1 MAKRWYSIFT
11 KTEEGGKKKDEG
23 HEVNT
28 YITIL
33 LAFTL
38 PCLAMASASG
48 FLIGIIFKNRV
59 SLNPGLPEL
68 QASGNVSSAPRSIIS
83 NFMVSGGSQAYY
95 VIFNPSSLSTLASAA
110 GKLLP
115 YLSSTITGL
124 MAFFAASSMNQI
136 SQQGQVSKLLTPKQ
150 LSVLLGLLVSGWHGL
165 WDAICY
171 RVKRGSKFDGPLF
184 GVVTALAITAIL
196 GLVIPIVD
204 TWFGFVVI
212 PIEQTQLQI
221 NSPSVHSF
229 GRGLISSDCTET
241 GTSSPCNIIIAMG
254 KSYLV
259 SASEAFKVLH
269 NASTI
274 NRVNYFPSD
283 QSQAVLYLGDA
294 ASSSSVDFKAS
305 TFAVSTQCQPITYD
319 CTHMYPNDSRFDCT
333 PALTGDF
340 NTLSSPV
347 GVKLFSNSSLTENLP
362 FTYQNPV
369 YFATWAVKEQI
380 DSESFANDPG
390 VAYHSD
396 TVETLSWI
404 LNCSSSVYEATYTWV
419 NGTITSYNT
428 TLANSTLG
436 GIMSGPFGSDRVNA
450 ALQCAANFASAGNS
464 SADIAETTATFMSH
478 AVLSLSVGA
487 ISSRRN
493 IIEQSRSRVLL
504 TRVPIIPFYF
514 LITLKALYVCGII
527 LLAAIIKIWSHPKEA
542 AEVKSRLTIDG
553 LVGTIFREDKLQVSQ
568 ISEEMD
574 SDVHKIEERE
584 VKVALLKTKEE
595 WKYATVLFKSGEAVT
610 KFV

>member
-1 MAKRWYSIFT
+1 MAQRWYSMLT
-11 KTEEGGKKKDEG
+11 KTEEGG
-23 HEVNT
+23 
-28 YITIL
+28 
-33 LAFTL
+33 
-38 PCLAMASASG
+38 
-48 FLIGIIFKNRV
+48 
-59 SLNPGLPEL
+59 LPEL
-68 QASGNVSSAPRSIIS
+68 QSSGNISSAPRSIIS
-83 NFMVSGGSQAYY
+83 NFMVSGGSSAYY
-95 VIFNPSSLSTLASAA
+95 VLFNPSSLSTIASAA

-124 MAFFAASSMNQI
+124 MAFFAANSMNQM
-136 SQQGQVSKLLTPKQ
+136 SQEGQVNKLLTPKQ

-184 GVVTALAITAIL
+184 GVVTILTITTIL
-196 GLVIPIVD
+196 GLVIPIID

-212 PIEQTQLQI
+212 PSEQTQLQI

-229 GRGLISSDCTET
+229 GRGLISSDCTQNGT
-241 GTSSPCNIIIAMG
+241 GSPCNVITAMG

-274 NRVNYFPSD
+274 NKVNYFPSD

-294 ASSSSVDFKAS
+294 ASSSNLDFKAS

-319 CTHMYPNDSRFDCT
+319 CTHMHPNDSKFNCT

-340 NTLSSPV
+340 NTLPSPV
-347 GVKLFSNSSLTENLP
+347 GVKLFSNSSLTRNLP
-362 FTYQNPV
+362 FTYQNPL
-369 YFATWAVKEQI
+369 YFATWAVKEQV
-380 DSESFANDPG
+380 DSKSFQNDPG

-404 LNCSSSVYEATYTWV
+404 LNCSSTVYEATYTWV
-419 NGTITSYNT
+419 NGTVTSFNT

-436 GIMSGPFGSDRVNA
+436 GIMSGPFGNDRVNA
-450 ALQCAANFASAGNS
+450 ALQCSANFASAGNS
-464 SADIAETTATFMSH
+464 SAEIAEITAAFMSR

-487 ISSRRN
+487 ISSRKN
-493 IIEQSRSRVLL
+493 IIEQSRSRILL
-504 TRVPIIPFYF
+504 TRVPVVPFYL

-527 LLAAIIKIWSHPKEA
+527 ILAAAIVIWSHPKEA
-542 AEVKSRLTIDG
+542 ARLKSQFTIDG
-553 LVGTIFREDKLQVSQ
+553 LVGTIFREDKLHMPVLEN
-568 ISEEMD
+568 SEEMENGFQK
-574 SDVHKIEERE
+574 SKERE
-584 VKVALLKTKEE
+584 IKVALLKRKEE
-595 WKYATVLFKSGEAVT
+595 WSYATVLFKSGEAVI